1 MSFLGLAD
9 EDKQDERGEKE
20 AKRMR
25 WLNQQQVDRRR
36 PENAFI
42 RRWFKLADSILDRK
56 DDSENRE
63 K

>member
-1 MSFLGLAD
+1 LAD
-9 EDKQDERGEKE
+9 EDKQHERAEKE

-42 RRWFKLADSILDRK
+42 RRWFKLADNILGRTDNGNK
-56 DDSENRE
+56 PD